1 MVDVDA
7 ELDLALARL
16 VDAEDEI
23 DRLKAELAEKDD
35 ALEAMLKARSA
46 TDEDT
51 LAELGSLRRRN
62 AELEADSRRSGTHG

>member
-7 ELDLALARL
+7 ELDLALSRL

-23 DRLKAELAEKDD
+23 DRLKAENAELSD

-46 TDEDT
+46 TDADT

-62 AELEADSRRSGTHG
+62 ADLEAALDSRRRA